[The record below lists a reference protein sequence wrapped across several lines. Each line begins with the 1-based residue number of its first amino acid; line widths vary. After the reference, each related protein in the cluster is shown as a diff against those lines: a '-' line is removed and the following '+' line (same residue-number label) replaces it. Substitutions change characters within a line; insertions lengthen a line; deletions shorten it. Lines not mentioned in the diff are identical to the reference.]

1 MHKHRLMEEIA
12 ELKSGSDELERRLRK
27 QQRWED
33 VGRIRFKWSTLKGT
47 VFVVVVVVAAAGA
60 AAAVVDV
67 WSSSST

>member
-1 MHKHRLMEEIA
+1 MEEIA

-47 VFVVVVVVAAAGA
+47 VFVVVVVAAAGA

-67 WSSSST
+67 WSSST

>member
-47 VFVVVVVVAAAGA
+47 VFVVVVVAAAGA

>member
-1 MHKHRLMEEIA
+1 MEEIA

-47 VFVVVVVVAAAGA
+47 VFVVGVVAAAGA

-67 WSSSST
+67 WSSST